1 MATESGSSMDSVVG
15 LSASMV
21 PVVTIPEGRSAARR
35 WAVGVVMDR
44 LFGEW
49 AFEARTSLDWQIGVR
64 DPHGQLRP
72 GTVCMPDAFFRGA
85 ESNWL
90 AAESLP
96 KLPLPVFEPS
106 ALGIRP
112 KGTSGQV
119 PVLFGQPTIGGVG
132 TSRVELGIDIFG
144 SAFFM
149 LSRYEEAV
157 VSTRDHLDRFPASAS
172 IAGRNGFL
180 DRPIVDEYVEL
191 LWALLARLVPGLTR
205 RANNFRI
212 SPSHDVDEPSRDTF
226 RGLGAVLRE
235 SAGDFLKRRNFG
247 RAVAGPWHWLH
258 GQRALHPDDEYN
270 TFGRLMDESEARG
283 TKSTFFFMAGASN
296 PAFDRLYELSHPA
309 IRRLIL
315 LIHDRGHL
323 IGLHPSFETY
333 RDAGLLSREADT
345 LRDTLWRLGIRQD
358 RLGARMHYLRWGLP
372 HTWRALVEAGLDF
385 DASLGF
391 ADAPGFR
398 SGTCHEY
405 RAFDVLSERAMDLA
419 VKPLIAMDVTVMD
432 DKYLGLGTSPQAH
445 EVLCKLRRRCQAV
458 GGDFSLLWHNN
469 ELCRPGSWDLYSSA
483 LGEVGR

>member
-1 MATESGSSMDSVVG
+1 MTYTRFMMPQ
-15 LSASMV
+15 L
-21 PVVTIPEGRSAARR
+21 TIPPGRDAARR
-35 WAVGVVMDR
+35 WVVNLIMER
-44 LFGEW
+44 LFERWTTQVGSTAEW
-49 AFEARTSLDWQIGVR
+49 RISFTDAHRGSARSSLS
-64 DPHGQLRP
+64 
-72 GTVCMPDAFFRGA
+72 MPDSFLRTTEA
-85 ESNWL
+85 EWL
-90 AAESLP
+90 APSSMPREPLARLNLDRAGLAALP
-96 KLPLPVFEPS
+96 FEEDLPVIFGSPS
-106 ALGIRP
+106 CR
-112 KGTSGQV
+112 QV
-119 PVLFGQPTIGGVG
+119 SPDQL
-132 TSRVELGIDIFG
+132 ELGIDIFG

-191 LWALLARLVPGLTR
+191 LWAVLARLVPGLTR

-270 TFGRLMDESEARG
+270 TFDRLMDESEARG